1 MKKLL
6 SKEEFVKAVLEMK
19 DCLTMQ
25 LECEEGSIE
34 QMQFERVPFN
44 GGVTLYTCP
53 MSNEVGILQ
62 DNGFGSYEDNIAE
75 LFDTLEQYFYYP
87 IKEKHD

>member
-6 SKEEFVKAVLEMK
+6 SKEEFVRTILEIK
-19 DCLTMQ
+19 GSLTIR

-34 QMQFERVPFN
+34 QMQLERVPFN

-53 MSNEVGILQ
+53 MSSETGILQ
-62 DNGFGSYEDNIAE
+62 DNGLGSYEENISE

-87 IKEKHD
+87 IKEE